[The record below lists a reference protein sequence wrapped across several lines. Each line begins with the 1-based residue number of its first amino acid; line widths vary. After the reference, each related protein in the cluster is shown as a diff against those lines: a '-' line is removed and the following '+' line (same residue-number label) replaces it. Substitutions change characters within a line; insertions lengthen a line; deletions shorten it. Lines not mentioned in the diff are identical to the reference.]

1 MTKNSVKSV
10 ILLLAIFLG
19 GLLVPATAFCA
30 KKPVKIGILANGG
43 VDKVFTMWSATAD
56 YLNDLIPGYSFSVVP
71 LDFGNIGPAVGRSE
85 VDFVLTN
92 SSNYVELETLY
103 GASRILTLINRTGT
117 GARTVF
123 GGVIFCRRD
132 RKDINGLDDLKGK
145 SFIAVAENS
154 LGGWQAAWR
163 ELRDKGINPYSAFTS
178 LRFGQTQDAVVH
190 AVRDGTVDAG
200 TVRTDTLERM
210 SDKGKIDLSEFHI
223 LNRQS
228 SNEFPFALSTR
239 LYPEWPF
246 AKLKHTD
253 NTLAQ
258 KVIIA
263 LLRMPSDSPAAKAG
277 QIVGWTIPLDYR
289 PVHELMRELQI
300 GPYKSYGK
308 VTLISAVRQHWY
320 WFVSGMLATLFMAGA
335 TVYVLHL
342 NRKLVQS
349 RQLLER
355 AHSGL
360 ERQLRFTQTLLG
372 AIPLAA
378 FYKDT
383 EGRFLGCNNEFAK
396 IMGITPE
403 DIVGKTAFDLWPG
416 EQAQTYHGKDI
427 ELLQNPAYQIYEYKV
442 TGHEGKTLDVIYYK
456 DVFRDENG
464 MVRGIIGT
472 FVDITERKLMEA
484 ALRQSEE
491 KFRTLFEAAVDALI
505 ILDMDGNF
513 IDVNRTAYERLGYT
527 KAEMLSMNISQLD
540 HPDFADKIAGRMEHL
555 QKHGWCECE
564 SAHLRK
570 DGAAMPV
577 EINARFMDFQG
588 NKVIFSIVR
597 DISERKKIEAELRI
611 KQQQLGELNA
621 TLEQRVQEE
630 IASRQEKEQLLL
642 QQSRMAA
649 MGEMIG
655 AIAHQW
661 RQPLNV
667 IGLIIQNL
675 QIAYEYGEMDKE
687 RLNNAVATAMWQIN
701 FMSKTIDDFRNFFKS
716 SKEKEIFDVRKLV
729 DETIFLMKAQLQNNY
744 IDIDVIVE
752 KEGIVVKGYPNEFQH
767 VLLNLINNAKDA
779 ILLRK
784 AKENCRAEL
793 TIRDLGK
800 GR

>member
-1 MTKNSVKSV
+1 MNNRSIVTNRDVTSV

-19 GLLVPATAFCA
+19 GLLVPATVFCA

-43 VDKVFTMWSATAD
+43 MGKVLTMWSATTD
-56 YLNDLIPGYSFSVVP
+56 YLNDWIPGYSFSVVP
-71 LDFGNIGPAVGRSE
+71 LDFGNIGPTVGRGE

-92 SSNYVELETLY
+92 SSNYVDLETLY
-103 GASRILTLINRTGT
+103 GASRILTLINRTGA
-117 GARTVF
+117 GGRTVF

-145 SFIAVAENS
+145 SFMAVAENS
-154 LGGWQAAWR
+154 LGGWQASWR
-163 ELRDKGINPYSAFTS
+163 ELRDKGINPYSDFTS

-210 SDKGKIDLSEFHI
+210 SDKGEIDLSEFHI

-263 LLRMPSDSPAAKAG
+263 LLRMPPDSPAAKAG
-277 QIVGWTIPLDYR
+277 KIVGWTIPLDYR

-300 GPYKSYGK
+300 GPYKNFGK

-355 AHSGL
+355 A
-360 ERQLRFTQTLLG
+360 
-372 AIPLAA
+372 
-378 FYKDT
+378 
-383 EGRFLGCNNEFAK
+383 N
-396 IMGITPE
+396 
-403 DIVGKTAFDLWPG
+403 
-416 EQAQTYHGKDI
+416 
-427 ELLQNPAYQIYEYKV
+427 
-442 TGHEGKTLDVIYYK
+442 
-456 DVFRDENG
+456 
-464 MVRGIIGT
+464 
-472 FVDITERKLMEA
+472 
-484 ALRQSEE
+484 
-491 KFRTLFEAAVDALI
+491 
-505 ILDMDGNF
+505 
-513 IDVNRTAYERLGYT
+513 
-527 KAEMLSMNISQLD
+527 
-540 HPDFADKIAGRMEHL
+540 
-555 QKHGWCECE
+555 
-564 SAHLRK
+564 
-570 DGAAMPV
+570 
-577 EINARFMDFQG
+577 
-588 NKVIFSIVR
+588 
-597 DISERKKIEAELRI
+597 AELRM
-611 KQQQLGELNA
+611 KQQQFGELNA

-630 IASRQEKEQLLL
+630 IASRQEKEQLLF

-675 QIAYEYGEMDKE
+675 QMAYEYGEMDKE
-687 RLNNAVATAMWQIN
+687 RINNAVATSMWQIN
-701 FMSKTIDDFRNFFKS
+701 FMSKTIDDFRNFFKP
-716 SKEKEIFDVRKLV
+716 SKEKEIFDVQKVV

-752 KEGIVVKGYPNEFQH
+752 KEGIAINGYPNELKH
-767 VLLNLINNAKDA
+767 VLLNLINNGKDA
-779 ILLRK
+779 ILVRK

-793 TIRDLGK
+793 TIQISEKAGKVIVEVRDTGGGIPEGLMDKIFDPYFTTKDEGTGTGIGLYISKTMIEKNLG
-800 GR
+800 GQLTVRNWGDGAEFRIEV